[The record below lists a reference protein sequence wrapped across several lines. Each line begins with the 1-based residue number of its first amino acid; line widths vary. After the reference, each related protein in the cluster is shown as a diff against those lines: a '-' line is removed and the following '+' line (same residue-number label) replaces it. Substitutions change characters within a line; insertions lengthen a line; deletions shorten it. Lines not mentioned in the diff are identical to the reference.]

1 METNEENILTININQ
16 MKNRLKFK
24 ILPKEEEW
32 RVNLIKELTN
42 VKQNKLEVRFDN
54 NMYISE
60 ADIEDLIFYAATS

>member
-1 METNEENILTININQ
+1 

-24 ILPKEEEW
+24 VLPKEEEW

-42 VKQNKLEVRFDN
+42 VRQNKLEVRFDN

>member
-60 ADIEDLIFYAATS
+60 ADIEDLIMIFSY